1 MAMIVMAG
9 TFYRMRH
16 FMKSLT
22 KMQMKDLL
30 AKMGSIYQSKQ
41 EMPSILPKLPKN

>member
-1 MAMIVMAG
+1 MIVMAG

-16 FMKSLT
+16 FMKNLS

-30 AKMGSIYQSKQ
+30 TKMGSIYQQKQ
-41 EMPSILPKLPKN
+41 